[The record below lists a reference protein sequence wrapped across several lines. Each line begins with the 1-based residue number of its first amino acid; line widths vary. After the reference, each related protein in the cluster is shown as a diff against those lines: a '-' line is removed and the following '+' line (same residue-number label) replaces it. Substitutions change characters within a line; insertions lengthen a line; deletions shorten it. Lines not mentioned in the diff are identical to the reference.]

1 MDGWRCVSVAMVV
14 LHFNIRGVLTFP
26 RKGDPPVSR
35 DPNRNAPNLIVFQSM
50 KARTTEPDLMT

>member
-1 MDGWRCVSVAMVV
+1 MVV